1 MKMLVPDPVT
11 KRVRWERL
19 TTFWR
24 HRVVRNREDLVDWLD
39 VPESK
44 MHNHFHEA
52 TALFSTESAFNADRD
67 LLTGA
72 LKQTQHTIAAID
84 RDQGGMCQERV

>member
-24 HRVVRNREDLVDWLD
+24 HRVVLNGEELVDWLD
-39 VPESK
+39 VPDSK
-44 MHNHFHEA
+44 VH
-52 TALFSTESAFNADRD
+52 
-67 LLTGA
+67 
-72 LKQTQHTIAAID
+72 QTN
-84 RDQGGMCQERV
+84 E